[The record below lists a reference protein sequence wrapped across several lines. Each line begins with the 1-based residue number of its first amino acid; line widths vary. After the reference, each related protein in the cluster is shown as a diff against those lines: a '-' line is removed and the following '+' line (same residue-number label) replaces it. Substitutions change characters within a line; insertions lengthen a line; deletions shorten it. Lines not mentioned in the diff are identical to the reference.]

1 MFNFKKA
8 LDRRTFLRGAGAA
21 VAVPFLS
28 AMVPSLTAFA
38 QTAANRPRRIGF
50 VYVPNGMVM
59 TDKLDL
65 WTPKTVGADFELS
78 YVLQPLA
85 KYKDRMTV
93 VSGLLGA
100 DGSGQHSG
108 ACTAWLT
115 DSFPKKT
122 LGTDVEAGISLDQV
136 IAKQIAGNTVFP
148 SLELA
153 IEDTTNL
160 VGACDTGFS
169 CSYMNTISW
178 SGPKTPLPMQVNP
191 RVVFEMMFGG
201 TGTAEQRRARF
212 QQNRSILDSV
222 LEETHRL
229 EARVGPQD
237 KGRIEDYMENIRE
250 VEKRIQRAE
259 ARTDDLAGSTV
270 ASPSGIPAEFP
281 DHVELMFDL
290 LHVAYQTDLTRVA
303 TFMMARELS
312 SIAYP
317 QIGVREQ
324 HHSISH
330 HSNNPEFMEKKGK
343 IDQYHALLF
352 SKFVDKMAATQ
363 DGDGTLLDHTLLVY
377 GAGMSNGNEHLKKSL
392 PYAIVSGFVKG
403 NRHIH
408 VEKTKDRPVGDLHID
423 IARYM
428 GVEMDRFGRSEGGS
442 VGLGSPV
449 GMT

>member
-1 MFNFKKA
+1 MINFKKS
-8 LDRRTFLRGAGAA
+8 LDRRTFLRGSGVA
-21 VAVPFLS
+21 VALPFLG

-50 VYVPNGMVM
+50 VYVPNGLVM

-65 WTPKTVGADFELS
+65 WTPKKAGADFDLS
-78 YVLQPLA
+78 YVLEPLA
-85 KYKDRMTV
+85 KYKDNLTV

-122 LGTDVEAGISLDQV
+122 QGVDVEAGISLDQV
-136 IAKQIAGNTVFP
+136 IAKKIAGNTVFP
-148 SLELA
+148 SMELA

-160 VGACDTGFS
+160 VGACDTGYS

-178 SGPKTPLPMQVNP
+178 SGPKSPLPMQVNP

-237 KGRIEDYMENIRE
+237 KARVADYLDNIRE

-259 ARTDDLAGSTV
+259 ARTGDLSSANV
-270 ASPSGIPAEFP
+270 ASPSGIPDQFP

-352 SKFVDKMAATQ
+352 SKFVDKMASTQ

-403 NRHIH
+403 NRHIQID
-408 VEKTKDRPVGDLHID
+408 KTKDRPVGELLID
-423 IARYM
+423 IGNAM
-428 GVEMDRFGRSEGGS
+428 GVEMQRFGRSESRS
-442 VGLGSPV
+442 VGLTY
-449 GMT
+449 GMS

>member
-1 MFNFKKA
+1 MFNFKKS
-8 LDRRTFLRGAGAA
+8 LDRRMFLRGAGATI
-21 VAVPFLS
+21 AVPFLG

-59 TDKLDL
+59 TDKVDL
-65 WTPKTVGADFELS
+65 WTPKKLGADFELTNT
-78 YVLQPLA
+78 LQPLA
-85 KYKDRMTV
+85 NYKDRLTV

-100 DGSGQHSG
+100 DGSGQHSA

-136 IAKQIAGNTVFP
+136 IAKQIGTTTVFP
-148 SLELA
+148 SMELA

-160 VGACDTGFS
+160 VGACDTGYS

-178 SGPKTPLPMQVNP
+178 SGPKSPLPMQVNP

-201 TGTAEQRRARF
+201 TGTADQRRARF

-222 LEETHRL
+222 MEETHRL

-237 KGRIEDYMENIRE
+237 KGRIGDYLENVRE

-259 ARTDDLAGSTV
+259 ARTGELADSAV
-270 ASPSGIPAEFP
+270 ASPSGIPEQFP

-343 IDQYHALLF
+343 IDQYHTFLF
-352 SKFVDKMAATQ
+352 SKFVDKMAATP
-363 DGDGTLLDHTLLVY
+363 DGDGSLLDHTLLVY
-377 GAGMSNGNEHLKKSL
+377 GAGMSNGNEHLKKRL
-392 PYAIVSGFVKG
+392 PYALVSGFVKG
-403 NRHIH
+403 NRHIESGLH
-408 VEKTKDRPVGDLHID
+408 RPVGDLHID
-423 IARYM
+423 IARTM
-428 GVEMDRFGRSEGGS
+428 GVELERFGRSEGGS
-442 VGLGSPV
+442 VGLGNPV
-449 GMT
+449 ALS

>member
-1 MFNFKKA
+1 MINFKKS
-8 LDRRTFLRGAGAA
+8 LDRRTFLQESG
-21 VAVPFLS
+21 VAIALPFLW

-38 QTAANRPRRIGF
+38 QTAANPPRRIGF
-50 VYVPNGMVM
+50 VYVPNGQVM
-59 TDKLDL
+59 TDKVDL
-65 WTPKTVGADFELS
+65 WTPKTVGNDFDLS

-85 KYKDRMTV
+85 KHKDRLTV

-122 LGTDVEAGISLDQV
+122 QGVDVEAGISLDQAL
-136 IAKQIAGNTVFP
+136 AKKLAGNTVFP
-148 SLELA
+148 TMELA

-160 VGACDTGFS
+160 VGTCDTGYS

-178 SGPKTPLPMQVNP
+178 ANPKTPLPMQVNP

-201 TGTAEQRRARF
+201 TGTAVQRRQRR

-229 EARVGPQD
+229 ESRVGGAD
-237 KGRIEDYMENIRE
+237 KIRVADYLDNIRE

-259 ARTDDLAGSTV
+259 ARTDDLDGSAV
-270 ASPSGIPAEFP
+270 DSPSGIPEKFA

-290 LHVAYQTDLTRVA
+290 LHMSYQTDLTRVA

-317 QIGVREQ
+317 QIGIREQ

-343 IDQYHALLF
+343 IDQYHVSLF
-352 SKFVDKMAATQ
+352 SKFIDKMASTQ

-377 GAGMSNGNEHLKKSL
+377 GAGMSNSNEHLKKSL

-403 NRHIH
+403 NRHIQID
-408 VEKTKDRPVGDLHID
+408 KMKDRPVGDLHLD
-423 IARYM
+423 IARHM
-428 GVEMDRFGRSEGGS
+428 GVEFDRFGRSEGGS
-442 VGLGSPV
+442 VGLI
-449 GMT
+449 